1 MLSGRGLKDN
11 IWPSTVGIWSVLGT
25 SVSLPCE
32 VSLSDTGRITV
43 LNTTMLSIIEN
54 LQINK
59 NKYLLIKNRPQIELF
74 HCRSPKHHGADN

>member
-1 MLSGRGLKDN
+1 MLSGGGLKDN

-32 VSLSDTGRITV
+32 VFLSDTGRITV

-59 NKYLLIKNRPQIELF
+59 NKYLLIKNKQTSDRNISLQK
-74 HCRSPKHHGADN
+74 SKTSWS